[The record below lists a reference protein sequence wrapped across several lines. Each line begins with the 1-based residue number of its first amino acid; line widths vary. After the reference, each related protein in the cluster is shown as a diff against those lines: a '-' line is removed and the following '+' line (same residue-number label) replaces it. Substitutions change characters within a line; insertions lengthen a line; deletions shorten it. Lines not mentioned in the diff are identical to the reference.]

1 MKFLKTVVTAGLVL
15 ASSVAAHATNSA
27 QAWLE
32 NYYKNPQPAQL
43 VPHVYELSRD
53 GYFTTAGQPAIAI
66 GFFAAVFAQNPAKV
80 DQWFAQFRDLPV
92 ADQRLLAS
100 ALWQSGNEKGRE
112 QLLRLSRDSGLG
124 SEIARLVNQPATS
137 LAQSPVRS
145 LSSMNLQWGAFL
157 ATGSEQHITS
167 ILAALGRGET
177 LLRELRELDDAIAA
191 AIDYAGENS
200 VILVTGLTSTGGLN
214 LNAFSFAPDRG
225 IAVLGSSPAGVPA
238 ITWSTGPG
246 SPASPD
252 TVSLE
257 PVASRTERPQI
268 VAEDNLVV
276 ATGPGTEPIAGFL
289 DLATLGQWLRTML

>member
-1 MKFLKTVVTAGLVL
+1 MKSLKTVVTAGLAL
-15 ASSVAAHATNSA
+15 AFSVAAHATNSS

-43 VPHVYELSRD
+43 VPHVYELSRE
-53 GYFTTAGQPAIAI
+53 GYFTTSGQPAIAI

-145 LSSMNLQWGAFL
+145 LSAMNLQWGAFL
-157 ATGSEQHITS
+157 ATGSEQHVTN
-167 ILAALGRGET
+167 ILAALGRGERELTEATRYALAEHAAAHPRVLAICRDQLDRQPAAVRT
-177 LLRELRELDDAIAA
+177 LLQATVQ
-191 AIDYAGENS
+191 S
-200 VILVTGLTSTGGLN
+200 VESKQPSI
-214 LNAFSFAPDRG
+214 
-225 IAVLGSSPAGVPA
+225 
-238 ITWSTGPG
+238 
-246 SPASPD
+246 
-252 TVSLE
+252 
-257 PVASRTERPQI
+257 
-268 VAEDNLVV
+268 
-276 ATGPGTEPIAGFL
+276 
-289 DLATLGQWLRTML
+289 